1 MDDGPCRPLCVV
13 VVGPIR
19 GISPGVAAAE
29 ETVVVRRL
37 LVSLLLASSILAAS
51 ALAATSPLQ
60 ARAQEVRYA
69 VPATFAY
76 YADHNTFAG
85 MTLAKLRR
93 YDRKIKSV
101 VVRRS
106 SKNRFCLQSTK
117 TPFVHYDGPGGPVR
131 RGRCGTRGAEV
142 PRPGERPPAPSPTA
156 PEQKLRSAVPAIE
169 AYASDN
175 GGYAGMT
182 LAGLQRWD
190 STVTDIRIVWAT
202 RASYCIESGT
212 DPDTSH
218 KAGPGASIE
227 PGPCPP
233 APA

>member
-1 MDDGPCRPLCVV
+1 VV
-13 VVGPIR
+13 VVRPIR
-19 GISPGVAAAE
+19 GIGPGVPAAE
-29 ETVVVRRL
+29 ETFVVRRL

-101 VVRRS
+101 VVRRA
-106 SKNRFCLQSTK
+106 SKSRFCLQSTK

-131 RGRCGTRGAEV
+131 EGGAVRAAPRFRGRESAHRH
-142 PRPGERPPAPSPTA
+142 RRQRLPSKNCV
-156 PEQKLRSAVPAIE
+156 QRYLRSRLTPPTTAATPA
-169 AYASDN
+169 
-175 GGYAGMT
+175 
-182 LAGLQRWD
+182 
-190 STVTDIRIVWAT
+190 
-202 RASYCIESGT
+202 
-212 DPDTSH
+212 
-218 KAGPGASIE
+218 
-227 PGPCPP
+227 
-233 APA
+233 